1 MATRIG
7 IVCKL
12 LILRIEIDQSRK
24 ITPALTEKG
33 TEEHIGLGHDIG

>member
-7 IVCKL
+7 IVCQL

-24 ITPALTEKG
+24 ITSALIEKG